1 MSRRARLQ
9 QFLVL
14 AAFFYAVYWLV
25 DDSPLIAAGWV
36 IVGLLN
42 LYTLRREA
50 EARGDD
56 AIDV

>member
-14 AAFFYAVYWLV
+14 AAFLFAVYWVV
-25 DDSPLIAAGWV
+25 DGSPLIAGGWV

-50 EARGDD
+50 EAGDD
-56 AIDV
+56 TLDA

>member
-1 MSRRARLQ
+1 MSRRTRLQ

-14 AAFFYAVYWLV
+14 AAFLFAVYWIV
-25 DDSPLIAAGWV
+25 DGSPLIAAGWV

-42 LYTLRREA
+42 LYTLRREDA
-50 EARGDD
+50 ADDD